1 MMDDS
6 LNSLKLFIGGGIS
19 SQYLSV
25 MSRKPSKKWRLW
37 PSSLAARTGLLLIV
51 GIGLVEACG
60 LMIHTLDRLDFDRLT
75 QEQEAANRATAIYRD
90 ISEVDSV
97 DRIDEINDLDPM
109 HGFTIF
115 LSNQPDLQKISPR
128 SQKLEQTVSHLLTTV
143 LFPPELRPKEIIAAS
158 DRDTHRSAIAFQL
171 PDDNKWL
178 NISYTLS
185 SPNPFTSATFPIAFF
200 VMATATGL
208 LTFWGVRRLIAPVG
222 TLAAA
227 AERLGQDVNAPPL
240 PETGPL
246 EVARAARAF
255 NNMAHR
261 INRFVNDRTQL
272 LLAIGHDLRTPITRL
287 KLRSEFIED
296 PTLQKKFIADL
307 DELESMIK
315 ATLDFGKDS
324 ARHEPI
330 VSIDLTKLLHA
341 LIHELQETHPDKKE
355 NILLCE
361 PTPHITTKARPI
373 SLKRALQ
380 NLMENALHYAGNVSV
395 TLKIEQLSSIKDPHH
410 DKRIVILIEDDGPG
424 INEEALDHVFEPFVR
439 METSR
444 NRATGGTGLG
454 LSITRNIIHGQGGDI
469 TLNNRQPNGLCA
481 KVTLIA

>member
-1 MMDDS
+1 
-6 LNSLKLFIGGGIS
+6 
-19 SQYLSV
+19 
-25 MSRKPSKKWRLW
+25 MSRKIYKKWRLW
-37 PSSLAARTGLLLIV
+37 PSSLAARTGFLLII

-75 QEQEAANRATAIYRD
+75 QEQEAANRATAVYRD
-90 ISEVDSV
+90 ISETDSGEE
-97 DRIDEINDLDPM
+97 RIDEIDNLDPM
-109 HGFTIF
+109 PGFKVLF
-115 LSNQPDLQKISPR
+115 SDKPNLQNISPR
-128 SQKLEQTVSHLLTTV
+128 SPKLEQTISHLLTTV

-178 NISYTLS
+178 NISYTLA

-208 LTFWGVRRLIAPVG
+208 LTLWGVRRLIAPVG

-227 AERLGQDVNAPPL
+227 AERLGQDVNATPL

-261 INRFVNDRTQL
+261 INRFINDRTQL
-272 LLAIGHDLRTPITRL
+272 LLSIGHDLRTPITRL

-315 ATLDFGKDS
+315 ATLAFGKDS
-324 ARHEPI
+324 TRHEPI
-330 VSIDLTKLLHA
+330 VSLDITKLLQT
-341 LIHELQETHPDKKE
+341 LVHELQETHPDKKE
-355 NILLCE
+355 LILLRE
-361 PTPHITTKARPI
+361 PTPQITLKARPI

-395 TLKIEQLSSIKDPHH
+395 TLKIEYITTSPDLHH
-410 DKRIVILIEDDGPG
+410 DKRVIILIEDDGPG
-424 INEEALDHVFEPFVR
+424 IDEASLEHVFEPFVR
-439 METSR
+439 MEESR

-454 LSITRNIIHGQGGDI
+454 LSITRNIIHSQGGDI
-469 TLNNRQPNGLCA
+469 TLENRNPNGLCA
-481 KVTLIA
+481 KVTLVA

>member
-1 MMDDS
+1 MRYQ
-6 LNSLKLFIGGGIS
+6 F
-19 SQYLSV
+19 V
-25 MSRKPSKKWRLW
+25 MSKKIPKKWRLW
-37 PSSLAARTGLLLIV
+37 PSSLAARTGLLLII

-75 QEQEAANRATAIYRD
+75 QEQEAANRATAVYRD
-90 ISEVDSV
+90 ISETDSGEERV
-97 DRIDEINDLDPM
+97 DEIDNLDPM
-109 HGFTIF
+109 PGFKVF
-115 LSNQPDLQKISPR
+115 LSDKPDLQKVSPR
-128 SQKLEQTVSHLLTTV
+128 SQKLEQTITHLLTTI

-208 LTFWGVRRLIAPVG
+208 LTLWGVRRLIAPVG

-315 ATLDFGKDS
+315 ATLAFGKDS
-324 ARHEPI
+324 TRHEPI
-330 VSIDLTKLLHA
+330 VSLDITKLLQT
-341 LIHELQETHPDKKE
+341 LVHELQETHPDKKE
-355 NILLCE
+355 NILLYE
-361 PTPHITTKARPI
+361 PTPRITLKARPI

-380 NLMENALHYAGNVSV
+380 NLMENALHYAGSV
-395 TLKIEQLSSIKDPHH
+395 FITLKTEHAAIPLDPLH
-410 DKRIVILIEDDGPG
+410 DTRVIILIEDDGPG
-424 INEEALDHVFEPFVR
+424 IDEASLDHVFEPFVR
-439 METSR
+439 MEESR
-444 NRATGGTGLG
+444 NRETGGTGLG
-454 LSITRNIIHGQGGDI
+454 LSITRNIIHEQGGDI
-469 TLNNRQPNGLCA
+469 ILENRSPHGLCA
-481 KVTLIA
+481 KVTLVA

>member
-1 MMDDS
+1 M
-6 LNSLKLFIGGGIS
+6 
-19 SQYLSV
+19 
-25 MSRKPSKKWRLW
+25 SKKIHKPWRFW
-37 PSSLAARTGLLLIV
+37 PYSLAARTGLLLII

-60 LMIHTLDRLDFDRLT
+60 LMIHTLDRLDFDRTT

-97 DRIDEINDLDPM
+97 DRLDEINDLDPI

-115 LSNQPDLQKISPR
+115 LSNQPDLQKISPL

-143 LFPPELRPKEIIAAS
+143 LFPPELRPAQIIAAS
-158 DRDTHRSAIAFQL
+158 DRNTHRSAIAFQL
-171 PDDNKWL
+171 PDDKKWL
-178 NISYTLS
+178 NISYTLT

-208 LTFWGVRRLIAPVG
+208 LTLWGVRRLIAPVG

-240 PETGPL
+240 PEAGPL

-272 LLAIGHDLRTPITRL
+272 LLSIGHDLRTPITRL

-296 PTLQKKFIADL
+296 PALQTKFIADL
-307 DELESMIK
+307 DELEAMIK
-315 ATLDFGKDS
+315 ATLDFGRDNT
-324 ARHEPI
+324 RHEPI
-330 VSIDLTKLLHA
+330 ASLDLTKLLKT
-341 LIHELQETHPDKKE
+341 LIYELKETHPDKKE
-355 NILLCE
+355 AILLCE
-361 PTPHITTKARPI
+361 PAPHLTIKARPI

-395 TLKIEQLSSIKDPHH
+395 TLKIEHTAMTKDLHH
-410 DKRIVILIEDDGPG
+410 DRRVVILIEDDGPG
-424 INEEALDHVFEPFVR
+424 IDEDSLDQVFEPFVR

-454 LSITRNIIHGQGGDI
+454 LSITRNIIHGQGGDV
-469 TLNNRQPNGLCA
+469 TLSNRQPHGLCA
-481 KVTLIA
+481 KVTLMA